1 MAGKI
6 LGIDLGTNSI
16 GLAVRDTDN
25 GENITDQLEY
35 YTSIIFKSGVG
46 NGDKGEFSYASER
59 TRYRSIRRLYQSRK
73 YRIWATLRLL
83 IEYGCCPLTIE
94 ELDQWSRYDKSKGL
108 KRQYPINATKFEQWV
123 RLDFNYDGI
132 PEYSSPYQLRAEL
145 IDRLIDWNDQTD
157 KYKFG
162 RAMYHIAQRRGF
174 KSSKGETLKEANED
188 EDSSTIDISEA
199 MQKSE
204 EKKSKVLE
212 EYMRSHN
219 LQTVGCAFAL
229 LERDGIRVRNSE
241 YQAVQKQC
249 REEVDAICKRQN
261 IHLKDPELYTRL
273 ISTKKGEGTIFY
285 RRPLRSQRGNVGE
298 CTLEKGRRRCPISHP
313 DYEEYRALTFIN
325 NIKFRLEEDGKWL
338 KLSNEQRNR
347 LFEKLFTRANAT
359 FKFEEV
365 KNWIAKEYPGHDF
378 NYKNHTINY
387 PDYTT
392 VAGCPVINRLSKIVG
407 NEWRTAVIETD
418 KCRTNYKT
426 GEVHTIRYNYEDIW
440 HLCYNSDDYE
450 ELADLAKERIGLNEE
465 QIGNIKRLWSV
476 LQEGYAPLSL
486 KAIRNILPF
495 LREGMI
501 YSEAV
506 AVAKIP
512 DIIGKEK
519 WTECKETINEEI
531 KRISAKISTLRTEYN
546 IANTLIANYKSLSI
560 ENQKA
565 YRDYQYKLDGRDKE
579 DVLRCIID
587 SIGLKVWNTLQLE
600 EQQSIQETVESL
612 YQQFF
617 SSTKR
622 DYYKLPHQSD
632 ALKEYLSQTF
642 PEISPKEKWDAL
654 YHHSQISLFPHQKAT
669 TGDIGGCI
677 RSYYQLGTPNI
688 GSIKNPVAMRTLH
701 TLRRAVN
708 ELLKHGMIDEDT
720 RVVVETARDM
730 NDANWRKAIERY
742 QNERKKENDLITNI
756 IKDFRPNYSNDDI
769 EKGRLLFEQIE
780 SGDFKEPDIDKYAKA
795 SRIQKEKAERFALD
809 LQKYKLWKEQKF
821 RCLYTGDAISITKL
835 FDGNAVDIEHTIPRS
850 ISFNDSL
857 TNRTVCS
864 THFNRVV
871 KGNLIPTQLSN
882 YKEIKERIKP
892 WEETVEHCKSQIE
905 LWKKNARTAT
915 TVDRKDECI
924 QQKHLWELELD
935 YWQTK
940 VKTFT
945 IQKDELDLGFR
956 NRQLVDTRIITK
968 YAFHYL
974 KSVFTRVDVQ
984 KGRITADFRKIL
996 GVQSVDEKKDRAK
1009 HSHHAVDA
1017 TILTMIP
1024 VAAKRD
1030 RIIELFYQ
1038 VQEAPDAE
1046 KASLNSKLS
1055 DEIKSCKLGNVSNL
1069 VETIETNI
1077 LINHISKDQTITP
1090 AKRKLRIHGKIQYK
1104 DKQHK
1109 EPYYAQGDCI
1119 RGKIH
1124 DDTFLAKIKP
1134 PKYVKDDNG
1143 DYIISREHGKTIYEE
1158 EPIFV
1163 VRRELNK
1170 LFTGRSNWTWEI
1182 LEKNIVNKEL
1192 YSIIRKQ
1199 FPEDVTFKEAVTKGI
1214 YMLDKRGNKI
1224 NRIRHIRC
1232 ITDNKEP
1239 LPIKKQTYLSKQEY
1253 KTNYYAGNNTNSYMA
1268 IYWSGKMGDKRLKEV
1283 RTLFDITKSKKLFGN
1298 ISVHDS
1304 FEKSK
1309 ENIPLYAIIRP
1320 GTNVIVFDKN
1330 EIKKGNDAPTEMIA
1344 RLREM
1349 DDDELQKRL
1358 YVINSFEKN
1367 GTTILIHNNEARPE
1381 KELGRGQSF
1390 IDLSN
1395 PNPKDRVSITTR
1407 YMLIE
1412 GIHFTISGLGK
1423 ISFDKND

>member
-25 GENITDQLEY
+25 GENITDQLKY

-83 IEYGCCPLTIE
+83 IEYGCCPLTNE

-157 KYKFG
+157 RYKFG

-241 YQAVQKQC
+241 YQAVQKQY
-249 REEVDAICKRQN
+249 REEVDVICKRQN

-392 VAGCPVINRLSKIVG
+392 VAGCPVINRLSKIMG
-407 NEWRTAVIETD
+407 KEWRTAVIESD

-506 AVAKIP
+506 AIAKIP

-531 KRISAKISTLRTEYN
+531 KRISAKASTLRTEYN

-565 YRDYQYKLDGRDKE
+565 YRDYHYKLDGRDKE

-587 SIGLKVWNTLQLE
+587 SIGLKVWNTLQPE
-600 EQQSIQETVESL
+600 EQHSIQETVESL

-642 PEISPKEKWDAL
+642 PEITPKEKWDAL
-654 YHHSQISLFPHQKAT
+654 YHHSQISLFPHPKAT

-688 GSIKNPVAMRTLH
+688 GSIKNPVAMRALH

-708 ELLKHGMIDEDT
+708 ELLKQGMIDEDT

-756 IKDFRPNYSNDDI
+756 IKDFRPNYSDDDI

-795 SRIQKEKAERFALD
+795 SRIQKEKAEKFALD
-809 LQKYKLWKEQKF
+809 LQKYKLWKEQRF
-821 RCLYTGDAISITKL
+821 RCLYTGDAISITEL
-835 FDGNAVDIEHTIPRS
+835 FDENAVDIEHTIPRS

-864 THFNRVV
+864 THFNRAV

-882 YKEIKERIKP
+882 YEEIKERIKP
-892 WEETVEHCKSQIE
+892 WEEKVEHCKSQIE

-968 YAFHYL
+968 YSFHYL

-1017 TILTMIP
+1017 TILTLIP

-1046 KASLNSKLS
+1046 KASLYSKLS
-1055 DEIKSCKLGNVSNL
+1055 DEIKSCRLGNISNL

-1077 LINHISKDQTITP
+1077 LINHISKDQTLTP

-1109 EPYYAQGDCI
+1109 EPYYVQGDCI
-1119 RGKIH
+1119 RGSLHK
-1124 DDTFLAKIKP
+1124 DTFYGAINNGDNTLRLVVRKKLTSLGIKNNKP
-1134 PKYVKDDNG
+1134 IKEYNEKYLEPIVDIGLRKAISIQVQQFMKEKGLTFSKALEETYYLLDKDGTPIKTDKYQHPISPIRHVRCYVKAGVGYLKTDTALHIKEHTYTSKNEYKRTYYAQNNG
-1143 DYIISREHGKTIYEE
+1143 NYICLLYE
-1158 EPIFV
+1158 
-1163 VRRELNK
+1163 
-1170 LFTGRSNWTWEI
+1170 G
-1182 LEKNIVNKEL
+1182 IVNGQEKRKIRPLNLFEVSQLHLTNSEVLFHEPEFALYKHKKEL
-1192 YSIIRKQ
+1192 
-1199 FPEDVTFKEAVTKGI
+1199 
-1214 YMLDKRGNKI
+1214 
-1224 NRIRHIRC
+1224 
-1232 ITDNKEP
+1232 P
-1239 LPIKKQTYLSKQEY
+1239 LKAIIKKGTRILFYVNQKEELMDMDNCKLSSRLYTVYKSNINSGTPYIYLRHHLEAREEKDCYKQEFATSYDSHRYIAYLSVTADNFKALIEH
-1253 KTNYYAGNNTNSYMA
+1253 
-1268 IYWSGKMGDKRLKEV
+1268 IDFEIDPL
-1283 RTLFDITKSKKLFGN
+1283 GN
-1298 ISVHDS
+1298 IS
-1304 FEKSK
+1304 FKS
-1309 ENIPLYAIIRP
+1309 N
-1320 GTNVIVFDKN
+1320 
-1330 EIKKGNDAPTEMIA
+1330 
-1344 RLREM
+1344 
-1349 DDDELQKRL
+1349 Q
-1358 YVINSFEKN
+1358 
-1367 GTTILIHNNEARPE
+1367 
-1381 KELGRGQSF
+1381 
-1390 IDLSN
+1390 
-1395 PNPKDRVSITTR
+1395 
-1407 YMLIE
+1407 
-1412 GIHFTISGLGK
+1412 
-1423 ISFDKND
+1423 

>member
-25 GENITDQLEY
+25 GDNITDQLEY

-83 IEYGCCPLTIE
+83 IEYGCCPLTNE
-94 ELDQWSRYDKSKGL
+94 ELDQWSKYDKSKGL

-157 KYKFG
+157 RYKFG

-241 YQAVQKQC
+241 YQAVQKQY
-249 REEVDAICKRQN
+249 REEVDVICKRQN

-392 VAGCPVINRLSKIVG
+392 VAGCPVINRLSKIMG
-407 NEWRTAVIETD
+407 NEWRTTVIETD

-426 GEVHTIRYNYEDIW
+426 GEIHTIRYNYEDIW

-506 AVAKIP
+506 AIAKIP

-531 KRISAKISTLRTEYN
+531 KRISAKASTLRTEYN

-565 YRDYQYKLDGRDKE
+565 YRDYHYKLDGRDKE

-642 PEISPKEKWDAL
+642 PEITPKEKWDAL
-654 YHHSQISLFPHQKAT
+654 YHHSQISLFPHPKAT

-756 IKDFRPNYSNDDI
+756 IKDFRPNYSDDDI

-809 LQKYKLWKEQKF
+809 LQKYKLWKEQRF

-864 THFNRVV
+864 THFNRAV

-882 YKEIKERIKP
+882 YEEIKERIKP
-892 WEETVEHCKSQIE
+892 WEEKVEHCKSQIE

-945 IQKDELDLGFR
+945 IQKDELDLSFR

-1055 DEIKSCKLGNVSNL
+1055 DEIKSCRLGNISNL

-1077 LINHISKDQTITP
+1077 LINHISKDQTLTP
-1090 AKRKLRIHGKIQYK
+1090 ARKRRRLGKKGKKVQWL
-1104 DKQHK
+1104 
-1109 EPYYAQGDCI
+1109 QGDSI
-1119 RGKIH
+1119 RGSLH
-1124 DDTFLAKIKP
+1124 QETFYGA
-1134 PKYVKDDNG
+1134 
-1143 DYIISREHGKTIYEE
+1143 ISDG
-1158 EPIFV
+1158 
-1163 VRRELNK
+1163 
-1170 LFTGRSNWTWEI
+1170 
-1182 LEKNIVNKEL
+1182 EKNLRTV
-1192 YSIIRKQ
+1192 IRK
-1199 FPEDVTFKEAVTKGI
+1199 PLKSLKEKDFDSIVDPSVRHSIETQVKQRMTEESLSFSKALEGDI
-1214 YMLDKRGNKI
+1214 WLLDKDGVPIKQDKHGHDI
-1224 NRIRHIRC
+1224 APIRHVRC
-1232 ITDNKEP
+1232 YAKAGRGYFKIDTAIQ
-1239 LPIKKQTYLSKQEY
+1239 IKQQTYLSKKEY
-1253 KTNYYAGNNTNSYMA
+1253 KKHYYAQNSDNYLCLHYEGTYKGKHQQVFRLINYYQIAQLHIRNSDVLFNEPEFACYEGVKTMV
-1268 IYWSGKMGDKRLKEV
+1268 LK
-1283 RTLFDITKSKKLFGN
+1283 N
-1298 ISVHDS
+1298 I
-1304 FEKSK
+1304 
-1309 ENIPLYAIIRP
+1309 
-1320 GTNVIVFDKN
+1320 
-1330 EIKKGNDAPTEMIA
+1330 IKKGFRVLLYVNHP
-1344 RLREM
+1344 
-1349 DDDELQKRL
+1349 DELRDMDPDKLSKRL
-1358 YVINSFEKN
+1358 YVIYKFNAV
-1367 GTTILIHNNEARPE
+1367 GTPSIYLRHHLEARKE
-1381 KELGRGQSF
+1381 TECSTTELGTSF
-1390 IDLSN
+1390 TPLSRASYLTLKSN
-1395 PNPKDRVSITTR
+1395 NFKA
-1407 YMLIE
+1407 LIE
-1412 GIHFTISGLGK
+1412 HSDFEIDPLGNITFK
-1423 ISFDKND
+1423 SNQ